1 MFDGIMEIRRS
12 FDNKVVM
19 TGGEDE
25 KLLKLNGGAAK
36 SRNFAYL
43 THQEKGTLSSSI
55 LWHARFGHLNFDD
68 LHLLKKRG
76 FLGLPTIPRNIEP
89 CEACVL
95 GKHCK

>member
-1 MFDGIMEIRRS
+1 MFNGIKEIRKS
-12 FDNKVVM
+12 SNNKVVM
-19 TGGEDE
+19 IGKEDE
-25 KLLKLNGGAAK
+25 KLLKLHGGYAK

-76 FLGLPTIPRNIEP
+76 FFGIAYYSWEHRTL
-89 CEACVL
+89 
-95 GKHCK
+95 